1 MKPASEVDPNVLC
14 AKSTE
19 QSCFNGAVAFCIYFP
34 AVWFSG
40 GNSLTDIRWVAAAK
54 PRSPGHR
61 DREAGAYEG
70 TGTCCRLPPTKMTPS
85 SEKSCLGVSNWA
97 ARVNG
102 NFWPSLLRASFP
114 HLYSGAD
121 VSSSRR
127 NVKHVHG
134 CLQSLCVQWRRQ
146 PENAKEE
153 AHHLVR
159 TAVSEAFL
167 YKVCSYLRS
176 GTDDKKCQ
184 VTVCTLHEATI
195 LWLVVMQTQADVS
208 TKNKLQS
215 SKKVKERHLSLS
227 VCYTDVLFISSSI
240 FFFIFFI
247 SRYRIWNMCWHL
259 QGKGTFQYP
268 PHLHIHPS
276 TTHRRFA
283 SQFLHV
289 TYDIVKN
296 CSIFSEA
303 KVQSASLCSLHRVRV
318 HPLVT

>member
-215 SKKVKERHLSLS
+215 SKKAKERHLSLS

-240 FFFIFFI
+240 FFYYFFYFQI
-247 SRYRIWNMCWHL
+247 SYMKYVLASSGQRDL
-259 QGKGTFQYP
+259 P
-268 PHLHIHPS
+268 VS
-276 TTHRRFA
+276 TTPPYPSQYHTQKICFA
-283 SQFLHV
+283 VPACDLWYCQEL
-289 TYDIVKN
+289 
-296 CSIFSEA
+296 
-303 KVQSASLCSLHRVRV
+303 
-318 HPLVT
+318 